1 MPFREPWQGLPASYR
16 FRLRRRPRLRPHHR
30 LLQLPCHLRCP
41 RLIPCVNADATALN
55 LETTVGGDLANVDL
69 RATAGTVNAH
79 AKLEVSAQA
88 KGKSSGMSAVAGAGA
103 EAMVVDGRVGGNIS
117 VTPKTVGD
125 ALGSVY
131 NQVIDPV
138 VDFVAGR
145 DVPGIPEVP
154 EAFDH
159 GITASGYIEG
169 GFGASA
175 KLNGNISLGNGDGFK
190 VGAGGKLGLGL
201 VGGQGLLSVS
211 SSLTR
216 ETMISSIR
224 QQ

>member
-1 MPFREPWQGLPASYR
+1 MAKASQVGNTHPLMQDHSLPQKSVYQNEAKSVTLLSAEAAYTAPHAGVNTENLKASAG
-16 FRLRRRPRLRPHHR
+16 FG
-30 LLQLPCHLRCP
+30 
-41 RLIPCVNADATALN
+41 VNADATALN

-145 DVPGIPEVP
+145 DVPGIPE
-154 EAFDH
+154 AFDH

-201 VGGQGLLSVS
+201 VGGAGASVGVK
-211 SSLTR
+211 
-216 ETMISSIR
+216 
-224 QQ
+224 